1 MNKSLITNITAL
13 SVTVFGSI
21 SPVYSTEIF
30 TAGLFAI
37 SGAITNWFAIHML
50 FEKVP
55 FLYGSGIIVSRFEDF
70 KIGIKNLII
79 KEFFNKE
86 SVKEIFDS
94 GSFDKITFLE
104 KLDYDNIYNKFVE
117 SIEESSLG
125 SMLKMVGGK
134 KALEPLRDPLKSK
147 VKEIFE
153 DLLENN
159 INKKGDLEENIHT
172 LIDQRLNQL
181 SPEDVKSIIKNIMH
195 QHLGWLVVWGGI
207 FGFILGLS
215 ISFLGGLN

>member
-1 MNKSLITNITAL
+1 
-13 SVTVFGSI
+13 
-21 SPVYSTEIF
+21 
-30 TAGLFAI
+30 
-37 SGAITNWFAIHML
+37 
-50 FEKVP
+50 
-55 FLYGSGIIVSRFEDF
+55 
-70 KIGIKNLII
+70 
-79 KEFFNKE
+79 
-86 SVKEIFDS
+86 
-94 GSFDKITFLE
+94 
-104 KLDYDNIYNKFVE
+104 
-117 SIEESSLG
+117 
-125 SMLKMVGGK
+125 MLKSHRRFYAKNGWRK
-134 KALEPLRDPLKSK
+134 KGFRTLKRSLKSK

-195 QHLGWLVVWGGI
+195 QHLGWLVVWGGF